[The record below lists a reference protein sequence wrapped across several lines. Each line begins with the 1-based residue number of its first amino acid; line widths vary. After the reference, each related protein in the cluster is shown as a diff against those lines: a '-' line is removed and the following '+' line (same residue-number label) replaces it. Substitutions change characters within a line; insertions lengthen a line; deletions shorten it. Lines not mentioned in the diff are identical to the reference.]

1 MNTFALLP
9 DMPSFLD
16 AVYDDVR
23 RARERV
29 SVECYIFR
37 EDRLGREFADLLV
50 AAAERGVPTRLL
62 YDPFGSQEA
71 GERFF
76 DALRLRGLDV
86 KPYRDRVPRLGP
98 LSLATRNH
106 ARNLVI
112 DGAAY
117 AGGIAWADP
126 WLPRERGGG
135 GWYDVAVRATG
146 PVVEDFAAAFEQR
159 WADDLD
165 RRPRDFDTLDRHPDV
180 RLVSDSPA
188 RESLVFNL
196 HVDRFHRARERIWL
210 AHSYFFPPARMLDAL
225 AAAAARGVDVR
236 VVMPGASD
244 LPIVARAARA
254 AYLDWTAAGLR
265 VFEYQPALMHAK
277 YAVVDGDWATVGSF
291 NANATSLLWAVELNP
306 FVSAPGFVAELARH
320 FEHDLAHS
328 REVRPEEVRARTF
341 VTREIDH
348 FYRAVMALTNTILG
362 PRHKGSTPGPRAHG
376 VPRQQPEGQ

>member
-1 MNTFALLP
+1 MNTFTLLP
-9 DMPSFLD
+9 DMPSVLD
-16 AVYDDVR
+16 IIYEDVR

-37 EDRLGREFADLLV
+37 DDRLGREFADLLV
-50 AAAERGVPTRLL
+50 AAAERGVRTRLL

-71 GERFF
+71 DERFF
-76 DALRLRGLDV
+76 DALRLRGIDV
-86 KPYRDRVPRLGP
+86 RPYRDRVPRLGP

-106 ARNLVI
+106 ARNMVI

-117 AGGIAWADP
+117 AGGVAWADP

-165 RRPRDFDTLDRHPDV
+165 HRPRDFDTRDRHPDV

-196 HVDRFHRARERIWL
+196 HVERFRRARERIWL
-210 AHSYFFPPARMLDAL
+210 AHSYFFPPARMIDAL

-236 VVMPGASD
+236 VVVPGLSD

-254 AYLDWTAAGLR
+254 EYLDWMAAGLR

-277 YAVVDGDWATVGSF
+277 YSVVDDDWATVGSF

-306 FVSAPGFVAELARH
+306 FVSAPTFVAELARH
-320 FEHDLAHS
+320 FERDLARS
-328 REVRPEEVRARTF
+328 REVQAEEVRGRTF
-341 VTREIDH
+341 FTREADH
-348 FYRAVMALTNTILG
+348 LYRAAMALTNAILG
-362 PRHKGSTPGPRAHG
+362 PRREEPTPR
-376 VPRQQPEGQ
+376 RS